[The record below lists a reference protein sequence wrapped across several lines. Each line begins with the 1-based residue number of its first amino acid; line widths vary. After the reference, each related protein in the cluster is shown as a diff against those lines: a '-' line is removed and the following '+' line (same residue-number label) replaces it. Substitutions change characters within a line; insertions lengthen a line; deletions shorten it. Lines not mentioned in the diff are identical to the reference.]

1 MASETTESER
11 QAETVSGAEPAGETE
26 PAGERPAGRSR
37 QRLRLQTIRNMV
49 LSMAIICVG
58 AFAMYFF
65 IPHDESIDPVR
76 EVEYDV
82 AASTAAR
89 VAPYELLA
97 PEGLPADWRATSV
110 RYEPQGE
117 FGATWRLGMIDPE
130 DDYVALAQSDAI
142 VAGPEPFVAS
152 ITREAEDTGE
162 TVAVAGRDWA
172 RYEGD
177 RYDALV
183 LRESEVTTV
192 VFGTAATDQLAAFAE
207 SLEVRAS

>member
-1 MASETTESER
+1 MASETTETAR
-11 QAETVSGAEPAGETE
+11 QAETASEAE
-26 PAGERPAGRSR
+26 PAGERPAARSR

-49 LSMAIICVG
+49 LSMAIICLG

-97 PEGLPADWRATSV
+97 PEGLPEDWRATSV

-117 FGATWRLGMIDPE
+117 FGATWRLGMMNPE
-130 DDYVALAQSDAI
+130 DEYVALAQSDA
-142 VAGPEPFVAS
+142 VVGGPEPFLAS
-152 ITREAEDTGE
+152 VTQNAEDTGE
-162 TVAVAGRDWA
+162 TVSAAGRDWA

-183 LRESEVTTV
+183 LQEPEVTTV
-192 VFGTAATDQLAAFAE
+192 VFGTAATDRLVAFAE
-207 SLEVRAS
+207 ALEVRAR